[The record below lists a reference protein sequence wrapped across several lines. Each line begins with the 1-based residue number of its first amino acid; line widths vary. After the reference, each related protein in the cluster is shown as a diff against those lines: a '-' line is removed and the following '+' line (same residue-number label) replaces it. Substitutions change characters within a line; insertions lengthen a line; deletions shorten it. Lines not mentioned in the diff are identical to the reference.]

1 MPYASILARDRH
13 NFPALERD
21 GTRNSEELDE
31 FVDARETPGPPSPLI
46 MRGGKTGAKVV
57 GNSKTM
63 EELQLENEGL
73 RSYLDNVT
81 KRLYEF
87 EAGAQAS
94 SFALHQSIKASMRQS
109 PGASQAGTG
118 ISIDK
123 LEEQIREAKKE
134 MERMGKENEK
144 LKGVIARYRDKFEKL
159 KEGAR
164 VRRQGGPKEEGELS
178 I

>member
-21 GTRNSEELDE
+21 GTRNSEEMDE

-46 MRGGKTGAKVV
+46 MRSGKTVPMVAG
-57 GNSKTM
+57 GNKTM
-63 EELQLENEGL
+63 EELQLENTGL
-73 RSYLDNVT
+73 RSSLDNVT

-87 EAGAQAS
+87 EMGAQAS

-118 ISIDK
+118 IDTEK
-123 LEEQIREAKKE
+123 LEEQIREATKE
-134 MERMGKENEK
+134 MERMGRENEK
-144 LKGVIARYRDKFEKL
+144 LKGVVGRYRERWEKL

-164 VRRQGGPKEEGELS
+164 VRREGGPREEGD
-178 I
+178 

>member
-13 NFPALERD
+13 NFAALERE

-46 MRGGKTGAKVV
+46 VRSGTTGTKVA
-57 GNSKTM
+57 GSNKTM

-73 RSYLDNVT
+73 RSYLDNVSR
-81 KRLYEF
+81 RLWEF

-94 SFALHQSIKASMRQS
+94 SFALQQSIKAMRQS
-109 PGASQAGTG
+109 PAASQASAG
-118 ISIDK
+118 ISVER
-123 LEEQIREAKKE
+123 LEEQVREAKSE

-144 LKGVIARYRDKFEKL
+144 LKGVVGRYRERWEKL

-164 VRRQGGPKEEGELS
+164 VRREGGPKEEGE
-178 I
+178 

>member
-13 NFPALERD
+13 NFPALERE

-46 MRGGKTGAKVV
+46 MRGGKTGAKVA
-57 GNSKTM
+57 GSNKTM

-81 KRLYEF
+81 RRLYEF

-109 PGASQAGTG
+109 PAASQAGTG
-118 ISIDK
+118 INVEK

-134 MERMGKENEK
+134 IERMGRENDK
-144 LKGVIARYRDKFEKL
+144 LKGVVGRYRERWEKL

-164 VRRQGGPKEEGELS
+164 VRREGGPREEGD
-178 I
+178 